1 MSRIEDP
8 KERFEVLMMGFQNTG
23 NEQLDKFIFL
33 LNDSSMVLP
42 KGLMAWKT
50 IAHSLDFSSEKQ
62 IQDDWEW
69 CWQFCKFDINAFSD
83 LMEMEVA
90 AAKKLIVRMKT
101 LRMIYPDGSVNEIA
115 NGVVKAIIKKGIE
128 KATGQTLGGKQ

>member
-1 MSRIEDP
+1 MSKIEDP

-33 LNDSSMVLP
+33 LNDNSMLLP

-50 IAHSLDFSSEKQ
+50 ISHELDFSSVKQ

-69 CWQFCKFDINAFSD
+69 CWQFCEFDIAAFSE
-83 LMEMEVA
+83 LMELEVA
-90 AAKKLIVRMKT
+90 VAKNAPKEYAFV
-101 LRMIYPDGSVNEIA
+101 G
-115 NGVVKAIIKKGIE
+115 
-128 KATGQTLGGKQ
+128 